1 MIDDKYGIII
11 ERDQKEGTK
20 DKTCKEGEDA
30 KHCFNN
36 VAQFKRIYKVKLD
49 DKTHEAQKISYID
62 LLNIKDRNKISKK
75 PLVNDKF
82 VFPFETI
89 EGVDIVDDSHIV
101 VENDNNFPY
110 SSSREPNKTDDNEF
124 ILLEVKDFL
133 KSK

>member
-1 MIDDKYGIII
+1 
-11 ERDQKEGTK
+11 
-20 DKTCKEGEDA
+20 
-30 KHCFNN
+30 
-36 VAQFKRIYKVKLD
+36 
-49 DKTHEAQKISYID
+49 SYID

>member
-1 MIDDKYGIII
+1 MINTALSWK
-11 ERDQKEGTK
+11 EDQKEGTK
-20 DKTCKEGEDA
+20 DKACKEGEDI

-62 LLNIKDRNKISKK
+62 LLNIKDKNKIAKR

-101 VENDNNFPY
+101 VKMTIIFLIFQA
-110 SSSREPNKTDDNEF
+110 EPNKTDDNEF
-124 ILLEVKDFL
+124 ILV
-133 KSK
+133 

>member
-1 MIDDKYGIII
+1 MK
-11 ERDQKEGTK
+11 
-20 DKTCKEGEDA
+20 
-30 KHCFNN
+30 FNN
-36 VAQFKRIYKVKLD
+36 AAQLKRIYKVKLN